1 MHYYTHFINHEYIQ
15 LHDKNSL
22 LEKNTIIS
30 KQNNSIDNNI
40 AKIVI
45 YIIYLVVIGCIALFI
60 TNLKK

>member
-22 LEKNTIIS
+22 LVKNTIIS